1 MFRVG
6 VAVRMGKVY
15 AIVMFL
21 LFSGSVAPVVCSV
34 SKQDAYLK
42 VSLSVI
48 SGFPL
53 TRLPL
58 PLAFAGSSY
67 QGVIVARELFRNQ
80 FQVLW

>member
-42 VSLSVI
+42 VPCQL
-48 SGFPL
+48 FQ
-53 TRLPL
+53 
-58 PLAFAGSSY
+58 AF
-67 QGVIVARELFRNQ
+67 L
-80 FQVLW
+80 